1 VKKLY
6 AIELQSVSKTYV
18 GSSTKALDDFS
29 LNVEKGSIITLLGPS
44 GCGKTTL
51 LRLVAGFEKPDSG
64 SIFIS
69 DQPVS
74 HQTTWL
80 APEKRGI
87 GMVFQDYA
95 LFPHLTVFDNIGFGY
110 TQKDRKSR
118 VLEIL
123 ELVNLN
129 QLENRYIHELSG
141 GQQQRVALA
150 RALAKRPSV
159 ILLDEPFSNLDADLK
174 MMMRSEMKRIIK
186 ESHSTA
192 IFVSHDQKD
201 ALAVSD
207 KIVVMKDG
215 VIQQIGPSK
224 EIYRHPKNRFVA
236 SFVGRSNILE
246 GTLADD
252 GKSVHTSI
260 GIVQCNQS
268 NPLCCGKKV
277 CLSIRPDCL
286 EISDNSDLKGKI
298 KQYSYTGERI
308 DAIVTVTA
316 TDGSSQDLLLHTPP
330 EKEINIG
337 DTVCF
342 NVIPNFVSVVKDF

>member
-1 VKKLY
+1 MKKLY
-6 AIELQSVSKTYV
+6 AIELQSVSKTYMGSLKKAV
-18 GSSTKALDDFS
+18 GDFS
-29 LNVEKGSIITLLGPS
+29 LKVDKGSIVTLLGPS

-51 LRLVAGFEKPDSG
+51 LRLIAGFEKADTG
-64 SIFIS
+64 SILIS
-69 DQPVS
+69 GNPVS
-74 HQTTWL
+74 HQNTWIP
-80 APEKRGI
+80 PEKRGI

-95 LFPHLTVFDNIGFGY
+95 LFPHLTVFENIGFGY
-110 TQKDRKSR
+110 TQKDKKKR
-118 VLEIL
+118 VLEVL
-123 ELVNLN
+123 ELVNLH

-159 ILLDEPFSNLDADLK
+159 ILLDEPFSNLDTDLK
-174 MMMRSEMKRIIK
+174 MTMRYEMKRIIK
-186 ESHSTA
+186 ESNSTA
-192 IFVSHDQKD
+192 VFVSHDQKD

-215 VIQQIGPSK
+215 VIQQIGTSK

-246 GTLADD
+246 GIISDD
-252 GKSVHTSI
+252 GTSVHTSI

-268 NPLCCGKKV
+268 RPSCCGKKV

-286 EISDNSDLKGKI
+286 EISDNSELRGKI
-298 KQYSYTGERI
+298 KQYSYTGDRI
-308 DAIVTVTA
+308 DAIVTVT
-316 TDGSSQDLLLHTPP
+316 TSDGSSQDLLLHTPP

-342 NVIPNFVSVVKDF
+342 NVIPNFISVVKDF

>member
-18 GSSTKALDDFS
+18 GASTKAVDDFS

-51 LRLVAGFEKPDSG
+51 LRLIAGFEKPDTG

-69 DQPVS
+69 GNPVS
-74 HQTTWL
+74 HQTTWI

-110 TQKDRKSR
+110 TQKDRKTR

-186 ESHSTA
+186 DSNSTA

-207 KIVVMKDG
+207 KIIVMKDG

-246 GTLADD
+246 GTLSDD

-268 NPLCCGKKV
+268 NSLCCGKKV
-277 CLSIRPDCL
+277 CLSIRPDSL
-286 EISDNSDLKGKI
+286 EISNNSDLKGKI

-316 TDGSSQDLLLHTPP
+316 ADGSSQDLLLHTPP